1 MEGEMLKKVI
11 LFFLFPGLLLAL
23 PQGIEEAISHSG
35 IPKKDISLII
45 KESGREGGVLAQ
57 LHPAA
62 ARKPAS
68 VIKVLTI
75 YAALLQFGSDYR
87 FKTAFYRNGP
97 IRNGVLEGDLIVKGY
112 GDPTLSSEDLPE
124 IARAIRERGIFRIL
138 GHIVIDRSYFRVGNQ
153 NSSYFDEYPYSP
165 YNAMPDAMMFNE
177 RVSTICVN
185 PRENDI
191 AKKDADK
198 SYQVINRL
206 KKVNKPCRG
215 RYAWPEVKVDPTAP
229 VPKVILAGKISRV
242 CGERKICK
250 VVTRPYLSFYY
261 TLKEA
266 LLAEG
271 VEAKGTMRL
280 GKLPQNAVL
289 LTTHFSAPLEEI
301 LAKTAKESNNLYARH
316 LLLHVGA
323 DRHGAP
329 ATVNKGRDAV
339 IRILKEYGAVNSGFA
354 KIDNGSGLSRK
365 ARLNAKLLAELLDHA
380 YLYYGEH
387 WMEMLSIA
395 GIDGTLKRRFA
406 GSVVKG
412 RAWMKTGTLRHVK
425 NIAGYVRSQQGR
437 LYTVVILV
445 NTTKQRSKAEKL
457 QDEIITW
464 LVKSKDD
471 SRFDSEQYREDVM
484 MAPSTHTE
492 TVQVIDDTPSGRYY
506 VQVGVFGHI
515 PQKAY
520 LLRLEKHGLPYRV
533 QYSGSKY
540 KVLVG
545 PYAEKAYAIEALK
558 KVKRD
563 INRHAFLLKDE

>member
-1 MEGEMLKKVI
+1 MLKKVLWLVVLSGS
-11 LFFLFPGLLLAL
+11 LFAL
-23 PQGIEEAISHSG
+23 PREIDDLIEASG
-35 IPKKDISLII
+35 IPKRDISIII
-45 KESGREGGVLAQ
+45 KKSGSEGGVIAQ
-57 LHPAA
+57 LHPTA

-68 VIKVLTI
+68 VIKLLTI

-97 IRNGVLEGDLIVKGY
+97 IRNGVLMGDLIVKGY
-112 GDPTLSSEDLPE
+112 GDPTLSSKDLPE
-124 IARAIRERGIFRIL
+124 IARAIHDKGISRIL

-185 PRENDI
+185 PSENDVS
-191 AKKDADK
+191 KQDTDK
-198 SYQVINRL
+198 SYRVINRL
-206 KKVNKPCRG
+206 QKVNKPCRG
-215 RYAWPEVKVDPTAP
+215 RYSWPQVKIDPTAP
-229 VPKVILAGKISRV
+229 VPKVILAGKISRS

-261 TLKEA
+261 TFKEA
-266 LLAEG
+266 LQAEG
-271 VEAKGTMRL
+271 IEAKGTMRL

-289 LTTHFSAPLEEI
+289 LTTHFSAPLEAI

-316 LLLHVGA
+316 LLLHLGA
-323 DRHGAP
+323 DRHGSP
-329 ATVNKGRDAV
+329 ATVNKGRDAL
-339 IRILKEYGAVNSGFA
+339 IKILKEYGAVNSGFA

-365 ARLNAKLLAELLDHA
+365 ARLDAKLLAELLDHA

-387 WMEMLSIA
+387 WMELLSIA

-406 GSVVKG
+406 GSPVKG
-412 RAWMKTGTLRHVK
+412 RAWMKTGTLRRVK
-425 NIAGYVRSQQGR
+425 NIAGYVKSQQGS

-445 NTTKQRSKAEKL
+445 NTAKDRSKAEKL
-457 QDEIITW
+457 QDKIIAW
-464 LVKSKDD
+464 LVKSKHY

-484 MAPSTHTE
+484 MAPSDHTE
-492 TVQVIDDTPSGRYY
+492 AVQVIEDDPYGRFY
-506 VQVGVFGHI
+506 VQVGLFENI

-520 LLRLEKHGLPYRV
+520 LLRLEKYGLPYRV
-533 QYSGSKY
+533 QYNGRSY

-545 PYAEKAYAIEALK
+545 PYAEKSYATEALK
-558 KVKRD
+558 KVKKH
-563 INRHAFLLKDE
+563 INKQAFLLKDE